1 MTTHRLRSHWFFWA
15 APLDFAV
22 DAGVSFFARG
32 QMDRLL
38 EAGLLFDLAVLVPA
52 LYWLAYRQRQQR
64 IGARVLAL
72 ACVGIWLALQLVPEA
87 ERDLL
92 NHVEPLRYAGI
103 AVLVALEL
111 AVMAAIYRAIFKGG
125 TVEDAVAQAPSDLP
139 AWVARLIAWEAR
151 LWQRAWSALRRFTR
165 RR

>member
-1 MTTHRLRSHWFFWA
+1 
-15 APLDFAV
+15 V

-72 ACVGIWLALQLVPEA
+72 ACVGIWLAQQLVPEA

-103 AVLVALEL
+103 AVLVAL
-111 AVMAAIYRAIFKGG
+111 
-125 TVEDAVAQAPSDLP
+125 
-139 AWVARLIAWEAR
+139 
-151 LWQRAWSALRRFTR
+151 
-165 RR
+165 